1 MTQNILSTLQKE
13 DIILESNIAKLF
25 KIPFDIK
32 SAETITD
39 DFYEKHKTYKYKS
52 NDGKY
57 LEQSLSL
64 RIELNNNLNTDVTL
78 IVKTV
83 GKFSAQSQYVTETYP
98 GLCKN
103 IVLKAGFVTT
113 MSASSKSLMHSPEAK
128 SPLPTKSVRI
138 GVPLYSVNSNLYE
151 WGSSDTSLST

>member
-1 MTQNILSTLQKE
+1 MTKNILSTLQKE
-13 DIILESNIAKLF
+13 DIILESNIVKLF

-78 IVKTV
+78 IVKTI
-83 GKFSAQSQYVTETYP
+83 GKFSHQSQYVTETYP

-103 IVLKAGFVTT
+103 IAPKAVPELTKVFYTNLVLTNDHCTVLKNA
-113 MSASSKSLMHSPEAK
+113 L
-128 SPLPTKSVRI
+128 
-138 GVPLYSVNSNLYE
+138 NYE
-151 WGSSDTSLST
+151 WV

>member
-1 MTQNILSTLQKE
+1 MTENILSTLQKE

-39 DFYEKHKTYKYKS
+39 DFYEKHKTYKYRS

-83 GKFSAQSQYVTETYP
+83 GKFSAESQYVTETYP

-103 IVLKAGFVTT
+103 IALKAVPELTRVFYTNLILTNDCCTVLKNA
-113 MSASSKSLMHSPEAK
+113 L
-128 SPLPTKSVRI
+128 
-138 GVPLYSVNSNLYE
+138 NYE
-151 WGSSDTSLST
+151 WI

>member
-1 MTQNILSTLQKE
+1 MTQNILSTLQNE

-25 KIPFDIK
+25 KISFDIK

-39 DFYEKHKTYKYKS
+39 DFYEKHKTYKYRS
-52 NDGKY
+52 HDGKY

-83 GKFSAQSQYVTETYP
+83 GKFSAESQYVTETYP

-103 IVLKAGFVTT
+103 IALKAVPELTRVFYTNLVLNNDYCPVLKNA
-113 MSASSKSLMHSPEAK
+113 L
-128 SPLPTKSVRI
+128 
-138 GVPLYSVNSNLYE
+138 NYE
-151 WGSSDTSLST
+151 WI